1 MQKQG
6 KEKIQNQVQLILELG
21 QYMALEE
28 KPVTKKGAG
37 KSSEVIV
44 RFCAL
49 I

>member
-28 KPVTKKGAG
+28 KPVTKKGQ
-37 KSSEVIV
+37 ENPQ
-44 RFCAL
+44 R
-49 I
+49 